1 MADSKIREKI
11 LKDAKSDAEKI
22 IQEAKNKTEEILSQS
37 TRRVKEI
44 EKETENLSKDAKQ
57 REMERRL
64 SEARMQSRK
73 VILQE
78 KRKIIDSVFDE
89 AKKRLLSLNKDKYI
103 NFLSLMIREETK
115 GENFSF
121 VLAEKDVN
129 RFGETF
135 FKELLKKL
143 NLKETEAK
151 FEKGNF
157 DGGCIIKKEKYE
169 FNATVDTI
177 LGRIK
182 ERLESELQKTLFA

>member
-37 TRRVKEI
+37 TKRVKEI
-44 EKETENLSKDAKQ
+44 ERETENLSKDAKQ
-57 REMERRL
+57 REMERRS

-73 VILQE
+73 AILQE

-103 NFLSLMIREETK
+103 NFLSIMIKEETK

-129 RFGETF
+129 RFGKTF
-135 FKELLKKL
+135 FK
-143 NLKETEAK
+143 
-151 FEKGNF
+151 
-157 DGGCIIKKEKYE
+157 
-169 FNATVDTI
+169 
-177 LGRIK
+177 
-182 ERLESELQKTLFA
+182 